1 MKYFFS
7 PSLMC
12 MDLTKFSEQIE
23 SLNERADMY
32 HVDVMDGHYVK
43 NITLS
48 PFFIEQLK
56 KVATLPIDAHL
67 MVEKP
72 EDFIGMI
79 IDAGAEYISLHAET
93 IDRDAFRLIHQIKD
107 SGRKV
112 GIVLNPATPLSYIS
126 EYIHLID
133 KLTIMTVDP
142 GFVGQ
147 SFITEM
153 IDKIKQAKQLKEE
166 NGYHYLI
173 EVDGSCNEKTFKC
186 LAEAGNEVFI
196 IGASG
201 LFNLDED
208 IDEAWLKMLEIF
220 NRETNVLQTV

>member
-1 MKYFFS
+1 MKYLFS

-72 EDFIGMI
+72 EDFIAMI
-79 IDAGAEYISLHAET
+79 IDAGADYISLHAET
-93 IDRDAFRLIHQIKD
+93 IDRDAFRLIHQIKNA
-107 SGRKV
+107 GRKV

-166 NGYHYLI
+166 NGYQYLI